1 MRERLEKEIIDIE
14 TEMFRGLNIGEP
26 MPEDRIKPFRMM
38 RWMTYSVL
46 AEETLESWLSDLKE
60 AQQER
65 RNVLTEK
72 YARIENLIPQIKNN
86 PVIFSIVD
94 AEVQWMEE
102 LHRRYPHMI
111 KREQA
116 NADLFKKY
124 AMCELETWSD
134 RSIALYYRDVCA
146 ARMAGKNLP
155 EERYNNMYRRPGQGT
170 LAELESKAAN

>member
-1 MRERLEKEIIDIE
+1 MREQVVKDIIDIE

-46 AEETLESWLSDLKE
+46 ADETLESWLTDLRAAKQ
-60 AQQER
+60 AR

-72 YARIENLIPQIKNN
+72 YARIDNLIPQIKDHPLIAN
-86 PVIFSIVD
+86 IVE
-94 AEVQWMEE
+94 AEVCWMEE
-102 LHRRYPHMI
+102 LHLRYPKMI

-116 NADLFKKY
+116 NAELFKKY

-134 RSIALYYRDVCA
+134 ESIELYYRDVCA
-146 ARMAGKNLP
+146 AQITGKNLP
-155 EERYNNMYRRPGQGT
+155 EERYNNMYRRTGQGT
-170 LAELESKAAN
+170 LAELETKAAR

>member
-14 TEMFRGLNIGEP
+14 TEMFCGLNIGEP

-46 AEETLESWLSDLKE
+46 ADETLESWLSDLKE

-72 YARIENLIPQIKNN
+72 YARIENLIPPIKNN
-86 PVIFSIVD
+86 PVISAIVE

-102 LHRRYPHMI
+102 LHRHYPHLI

-134 RSIALYYRDVCA
+134 RSIELYYRDVCA

-155 EERYNNMYRRPGQGT
+155 EERYNNMYRRTGQGS
-170 LAELESKAAN
+170 LAELEAKAAN

>member
-1 MRERLEKEIIDIE
+1 MREQVVKDIIDIE

-46 AEETLESWLSDLKE
+46 ADETLESWLADLRAAKQ
-60 AQQER
+60 AR

-72 YARIENLIPQIKNN
+72 YARIDNLIPQIKEHPLISN
-86 PVIFSIVD
+86 IVE
-94 AEVQWMEE
+94 AEVRWMEE
-102 LHRRYPHMI
+102 LHHRYPKMI

-134 RSIALYYRDVCA
+134 ESIELYYRDVCA
-146 ARMAGKNLP
+146 AQITGKNLP
-155 EERYNNMYRRPGQGT
+155 EERYNNMYRRTGQGT
-170 LAELESKAAN
+170 LAELETKATG

>member
-86 PVIFSIVD
+86 PVISSIVD

-102 LHRRYPHMI
+102 LHRRYPKMI
-111 KREQA
+111 KREQS

-134 RSIALYYRDVCA
+134 RSIELYYRDVCA

-155 EERYNNMYRRPGQGT
+155 EERYNNMYRRTGQGS
-170 LAELESKAAN
+170 LAELEAKAAN

>member
-1 MRERLEKEIIDIE
+1 MREQVVKDIIDIE

-46 AEETLESWLSDLKE
+46 ADETLESWLADLR
-60 AQQER
+60 AARQAR

-72 YARIENLIPQIKNN
+72 YARIDNLIPQIKEHPLISN
-86 PVIFSIVD
+86 IVE
-94 AEVQWMEE
+94 AEVLWMEE
-102 LHRRYPHMI
+102 LHRRYPKMI

-134 RSIALYYRDVCA
+134 ESIELYYRDVCA
-146 ARMAGKNLP
+146 AQITGKNLP
-155 EERYNNMYRRPGQGT
+155 EERYNNMYRRTGQGT
-170 LAELESKAAN
+170 LAELEAKADG